1 MEQFA
6 VDTISAGGA
15 LGVLFVL
22 FLLAFGWCYFR
33 IKGHDVRLN
42 EGDSTMKEMLKLITD
57 IRIDVAVM
65 RGKKEDE
72 EKERK

>member
-22 FLLAFGWCYFR
+22 FLLGFGWCYFR
-33 IKGHDVRLN
+33 IKGHDERLN
-42 EGDSTMKEMLKLITD
+42 DGDSTMKEMLKLITD

>member
-6 VDTISAGGA
+6 IDTINNGGA
-15 LGVLFVL
+15 FGVLFVL
-22 FLLAFGWCYFR
+22 CLLGFGWCYFK

-72 EKERK
+72 DKK

>member
-1 MEQFA
+1 MCL
-6 VDTISAGGA
+6 
-15 LGVLFVL
+15 LG
-22 FLLAFGWCYFR
+22 FGWCYFK

-72 EKERK
+72 EKK

>member
-6 VDTISAGGA
+6 IDTINNGGA
-15 LGVLFVL
+15 FGVLFVL
-22 FLLAFGWCYFR
+22 CLLGFGWCYFK
-33 IKGHDVRLN
+33 INGHDVRLN

-72 EKERK
+72 EKK

>member
-6 VDTISAGGA
+6 IDTINNGGA
-15 LGVLFVL
+15 FGVLFVL
-22 FLLAFGWCYFR
+22 CLLGFGWCYFK

-42 EGDSTMKEMLKLITD
+42 EGDSTMKEILKLITD

-72 EKERK
+72 EKK

>member
-6 VDTISAGGA
+6 IDTINNGGA

>member
-1 MEQFA
+1 M
-6 VDTISAGGA
+6 
-15 LGVLFVL
+15 
-22 FLLAFGWCYFR
+22 
-33 IKGHDVRLN
+33 RLN